1 MRVNPTAL
9 EAACLRWVERPTLQF
24 ASALVVGQL
33 VALGSAT
40 QLYVNWSVTGLDASF
55 PGLLTLKSVE
65 FALWAACVPLVVWID
80 RRLDW
85 GRGWAGPLAVHLAV
99 ATLAFLLINVPATG
113 LMKLGE
119 SVTPGATF
127 RGQYLFRLSYRLPSG
142 WVTYA
147 AILTVAGLLRELVR
161 SQRLARDLDR
171 AQLRMLRAQVQ
182 PHFLFNTLHT
192 AASLVRSGDRSG
204 AVETLAD
211 LGELL
216 RRSLK
221 HGSSDTVP
229 LQQEL
234 DFLGRYLDIQ
244 RRRFGDRLSV
254 RIDVPKDLRTA
265 PVPTF
270 LLQPLVENAL
280 QHGLDL
286 DQGCGEVRVRA
297 DRDGGRLRIRVDD
310 SGGRFHELP
319 DDSRGVGIVN
329 TRRRLLA
336 LYDSRGGL
344 DAEVVDGR
352 SVVTVRIPL
361 AREGM

>member
-1 MRVNPTAL
+1 MRANATTL
-9 EAACLRWVERPTLQF
+9 EAICVRWAERPTLQF

-33 VALGSAT
+33 VALGAAT
-40 QLYVNWSVTGLDASF
+40 QLYVNWSATGLDASF

-65 FALWAACVPLVVWID
+65 FALWAACVPLIVWID
-80 RRLDW
+80 SRLDW
-85 GRGWAGPLAVHLAV
+85 GRGWAWPVTVHLAA
-99 ATLAFLLINVPATG
+99 ATLVFLLLNVPVTALT
-113 LMKLGE
+113 KLGQA
-119 SVTPGATF
+119 VDPGSTF
-127 RGQYLFRLSYRLPSG
+127 QGRYLFRLSYRLPSA

-147 AILTVAGLLRELVR
+147 AILTAARLLREIVR
-161 SQRLARDLDR
+161 SQRLSRELGR
-171 AQLRMLRAQVQ
+171 AQLGMLRAQVQ

-192 AASLVRSGDRSG
+192 AASLVRSGDRDG

-211 LGELL
+211 LGDLL

-229 LQQEL
+229 LQEEL

-244 RRRFGDRLSV
+244 RRRFGERLSV
-254 RIDVPKDLRTA
+254 RIDVPKDLRDV

-286 DQGCGEVRVRA
+286 DEGRGEVGIRAEREDGRV
-297 DRDGGRLRIRVDD
+297 RIRVED
-310 SGGRFHELP
+310 SGGRLHRLP
-319 DDSRGVGIVN
+319 DDSHGQGIAN
-329 TRRRLLA
+329 TRQRLLA
-336 LYDSRGGL
+336 LYDGRGGL

-352 SVVTVRIPL
+352 SVVTVRLPMSE
-361 AREGM
+361 AGT